1 MGLPLLHR
9 PWGEV
14 EVTDPEGNVL
24 ALRAS

>member
-14 EVTDPEGNVL
+14 EAMDPEGNVF
-24 ALRAS
+24 ALL